1 MLAHSPTKDFTKIQ
15 VIQQWSQIQN
25 QASQVKKG
33 RHWGGGGAKHVQR
46 EIRFCLFSP
55 PECLWVK
62 CAVLGLTVGTL
73 V

>member
-1 MLAHSPTKDFTKIQ
+1 MVPDPEPGLTGKERQTL
-15 VIQQWSQIQN
+15 
-25 QASQVKKG
+25 
-33 RHWGGGGAKHVQR
+33 GGGGAKHVQR

>member
-33 RHWGGGGAKHVQR
+33 RHWGGGGEPSMFREKYASVSFHHLSAFGSNVQ
-46 EIRFCLFSP
+46 FWGSL
-55 PECLWVK
+55 
-62 CAVLGLTVGTL
+62 
-73 V
+73 